1 MSQRGAGDQP
11 AAGAGQV
18 EAPAEMPAQRTQGT
32 PPRNGAAEP
41 TQSMVPNEAPA
52 RSPSGDAVPGP
63 RAADGTAEV
72 VPPGDDGQPTQAAAV
87 AGLVAMTR
95 TATVPDTADRG
106 AGPTADPGTWVD
118 PGLDLAAGRAAEPA
132 RQAAAGPRPAS
143 WQRRLIGYLIDS
155 LIIFAVTSALWIRL
169 FISFGNR
176 MSNTL
181 SAHPH
186 TGTATAQAAIGRVF
200 STTLGPF
207 LVELVFTMVLA
218 VLYYWVLTA
227 NWGTTVGKRCVS
239 AWVVPAAGGTR
250 PGLGASFLRA
260 LVFVV
265 CAPILPLFLIDNLW
279 LLAGRRRQCL
289 HDKAARTIVV
299 RGKPAP

>member
-1 MSQRGAGDQP
+1 MPQRGAGDRP
-11 AAGAGQV
+11 SAGASQV
-18 EAPAEMPAQRTQGT
+18 EAAPEIPVPHAQGT
-32 PPRNGAAEP
+32 PPGAAAKPAESTDEDETP
-41 TQSMVPNEAPA
+41 TRASTD
-52 RSPSGDAVPGP
+52 GAVPGP
-63 RAADGTAEV
+63 RAGSSAPDATQ
-72 VPPGDDGQPTQAAAV
+72 PGDGSQPAQAVAV
-87 AGLVAMTR
+87 AGHTSQSGLQPAASR
-95 TATVPDTADRG
+95 PKPATQVSQPG
-106 AGPTADPGTWVD
+106 HPEAGEHV
-118 PGLDLAAGRAAEPA
+118 L
-132 RQAAAGPRPAS
+132 AS

-181 SAHPH
+181 NAHPH

-218 VLYYWVLTA
+218 VLYYWVLTG

-239 AWVVPAAGGTR
+239 AWVVLATGGTR
-250 PGLGASFLRA
+250 PSLGASFLRA
-260 LVFVV
+260 VVFVV

-279 LLAGRRRQCL
+279 LFAGRRRQCL

-299 RGKPAP
+299 RGRPAP